1 MDGSVKMLTA
11 RVKRAYNQTMPLR
24 VFLGINMKREPTTF
38 EIFVMALISAA
49 VVYVLVWLAMALF

>member
-1 MDGSVKMLTA
+1 
-11 RVKRAYNQTMPLR
+11 
-24 VFLGINMKREPTTF
+24 MKREPTTF